1 MLKEKMKAPD
11 FELPDENGAVH
22 KLSDYKRKALVL
34 YFYPKDNTSGCTKEA
49 CNFRD
54 DYSAYEKENVTILG
68 VSKDS
73 IKSHKNFKEKYALP
87 FTLLSDPEHEVIE
100 KYGVWVKKKMY
111 GKEYMGI
118 ARTTF
123 LIDKDGVIVK
133 VFKGVKPAEHSAEV
147 LEAIAAL

>member
-1 MLKEKMKAPD
+1 MLNEKMKAPD

-22 KLSDYKRKALVL
+22 KLSDYKGKALVL
-34 YFYPKDNTSGCTKEA
+34 YFYPKDNTSGCTQEA

-73 IKSHKNFKEKYALP
+73 IKSHKNFKEKYTLP

-111 GKEYMGI
+111 GREYMGI

-123 LIDKDGVIVK
+123 LIDKDGVIAK
-133 VFKGVKPAEHSAEV
+133 VFEGVKPAEHSAEV

>member
-22 KLSDYKRKALVL
+22 KLSDYKGKALVL
-34 YFYPKDNTSGCTKEA
+34 YFYPKDNTSGCTQEA

-54 DYSAYEKENVTILG
+54 DYSAYEKGNVTILG

-111 GKEYMGI
+111 GREYMGI

-123 LIDKDGVIVK
+123 LIDKDGVIAK
-133 VFKGVKPAEHSAEV
+133 VFEGVKPAEHSAEV